1 MLACCLRCFPSSVC
15 IILPL
20 SVQGGRDGG
29 GVDSVIVWLLWSASV
44 PPPHAP
50 AIGSASLIY

>member
-1 MLACCLRCFPSSVC
+1 MLPVICVHYPTTKRAGWLLALMGP
-15 IILPL
+15 
-20 SVQGGRDGG
+20 GWG